1 MFLKKYDKTREDI
14 IMKKKILL
22 LFFTLC
28 ADIVVLPTLYAHDSI
43 DQLHEEI
50 QDGGDPVLDLDD
62 DEDIIS
68 DDEDLLAILDESMD
82 EPSILWTWFCTI
94 GSSLAAHCIHVQR
107 YVGRLMDR
115 MRLWLKIRGKL
126 QEQRKEIKQ
135 SVSSENS

>member
-1 MFLKKYDKTREDI
+1 
-14 IMKKKILL
+14 MKKKILL